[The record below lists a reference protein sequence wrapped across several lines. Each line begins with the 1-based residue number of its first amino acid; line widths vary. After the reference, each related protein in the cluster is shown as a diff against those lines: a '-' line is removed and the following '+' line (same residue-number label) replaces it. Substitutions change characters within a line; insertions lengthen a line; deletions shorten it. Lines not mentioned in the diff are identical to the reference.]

1 MTMSEA
7 NRMYGHYNVS
17 VVNMSTEH
25 QFRVE
30 TDTGPI
36 MVNQIRMSEYG
47 VGRQRV
53 NVTGR
58 AIKKDGTL
66 AYFNRQGDVLV
77 TSLSNDLR
85 AMLRSALIK
94 VAADAV
100 DAARAIR
107 LDSDVPAYANHPD
120 KTAHEWG
127 PWGPEGRPV
136 D

>member
-1 MTMSEA
+1 
-7 NRMYGHYNVS
+7 
-17 VVNMSTEH
+17 
-25 QFRVE
+25 
-30 TDTGPI
+30 
-36 MVNQIRMSEYG
+36 
-47 VGRQRV
+47 
-53 NVTGR
+53 
-58 AIKKDGTL
+58 
-66 AYFNRQGDVLV
+66 VLV

-120 KTAHEWG
+120 
-127 PWGPEGRPV
+127 